1 MCKNGTRYSLD
12 NHAHFCTVTVTPSWM
27 STVCH
32 LHDVSRGVLLRLPPG
47 RNYGTNTGPTWER
60 TAVFSWWLRISVL
73 SDPSGILLCV
83 KVAIYIMFPLVYFC
97 ATPKYVFLDLKQVQN
112 EGGTRHSPDNGAPL
126 YCHCHIRSGILL
138 IYVKV
143 KIYMLLPVA
152 SF

>member
-1 MCKNGTRYSLD
+1 MRPKLHIWRTNLYLQINHNYKNGQLATRGRQ
-12 NHAHFCTVTVTPSWM
+12 VR
-27 STVCH
+27 H

-97 ATPKYVFLDLKQVQN
+97 ATPPSMFFGIEKRSKMREERGIPLITGHHCTVTATSDL
-112 EGGTRHSPDNGAPL
+112 E
-126 YCHCHIRSGILL
+126 Y
-138 IYVKV
+138 Y
-143 KIYMLLPVA
+143 
-152 SF
+152 